1 MMVGVSIPRS
11 GSDLKGGAWFSGV
24 SSRRGELSSVGCV
37 SFFLSS
43 SSLGGEL
50 RKGGVVGCC
59 MLISGEVG
67 VWCLAASLDLGDLFG
82 LGLLGKEGA
91 DLWEAVQ
98 IESG

>member
-1 MMVGVSIPRS
+1 
-11 GSDLKGGAWFSGV
+11 
-24 SSRRGELSSVGCV
+24 
-37 SFFLSS
+37 
-43 SSLGGEL
+43 
-50 RKGGVVGCC
+50 